1 MTDYVNG
8 LEITRR
14 GRSPGVRGRL
24 TSSPRSGGGRI
35 AAGEPHV
42 LPPSKE
48 APVAKNKGK
57 KKDKKAKKKDK
68 KKKGKK
74 KKK

>member
-1 MTDYVNG
+1 VG
-8 LEITRR
+8 A
-14 GRSPGVRGRL
+14 G
-24 TSSPRSGGGRI
+24 I
-35 AAGEPHV
+35 AAGGPRV

-57 KKDKKAKKKDK
+57 KKDKKSKKKDK

>member
-1 MTDYVNG
+1 VQ
-8 LEITRR
+8 
-14 GRSPGVRGRL
+14 SPGRHRGL
-24 TSSPRSGGGRI
+24 TSCPRSGGGRI

-42 LPPSKE
+42 LPPTKE

-57 KKDKKAKKKDK
+57 KKDKKSKKKDK

-74 KKK
+74 KK